1 MGYARLAAL
10 LLALPLAAEPVRLSG
25 LRARVEVLRD
35 QWGIPHIY
43 AQNQDDLYF
52 AQGYMAARDRLWQID
67 LWRRA
72 GSGKLSAALG
82 PAYLERDRTALL
94 LRFRGDWKAEWTS
107 YAPDTYQIARAFT
120 NGINA
125 YIQQGGRRTREFQQL
140 GYEPGLWQ
148 PEDVLSRV
156 AVFSMMANVLHEVTR
171 ARQLDAFG
179 PAALERVRPTDPPIP
194 QRPAPE
200 LNLKD
205 ITRGAIADFDDA
217 TDPVSLEAQ
226 GSNNWVVSG
235 KRSTTGKPLLASDP
249 HRALQIPSLR
259 RTIHL
264 VAPGINQIGAGE
276 PALPGIALGHNESIG
291 FGFTITG
298 TDQQDLYVE
307 QLSPSNLDDYLH
319 AGVWKRMTVERHT
332 VAVKGG
338 RTEIVECR
346 YTVHGPVIGLDPT
359 RRRAYAMRWVGAEP
373 GTAGYLGA
381 LSLARAQ
388 TWPQFL
394 AAAARFKAPAE
405 NLLYADTAGNIGF
418 AVAGLTP
425 IRKNWNGLF
434 PVPGHTGT
442 YEWAGFL
449 DPAQLPRTLNPREG
463 FLATAN
469 DNILPPG
476 YPHILSYEWA
486 PPFRAHRIRAQLAAR
501 RQWSLEDF
509 ARLQTDIVSPPAKR
523 FQAILKRWNPRPQT
537 RAREILPAL
546 LAWDGRMT
554 VDSMPAAVI
563 AVWMSKLGAE
573 VFRPANL
580 GARARLDTVLQA
592 LEANPNPAA
601 LEKTLAATL
610 AELSQK
616 LGPQPQNWRWGAI
629 HLLYLAHPSRLK
641 PFDRGPL
648 PLPGDANT
656 INAAGGANLRAT
668 HGASFRMLL
677 DTANWDRSR
686 MTNAPGESGD
696 PDSPHYSDLLTD
708 WANGVYHP
716 LLFTRA
722 AVEANLSERI
732 ALAPR

>member
-10 LLALPLAAEPVRLSG
+10 LLALPLALPLAAEPVRLSG

-179 PAALERVRPTDPPIP
+179 PAALERVRPTDPPLP

-200 LNLKD
+200 LNLND

-307 QLSPSNLDDYLH
+307 QLSPSNLDDYFH

-332 VAVKGG
+332 VEVKGG
-338 RTEIVECR
+338 RTETVECR

-359 RRRAYAMRWVGAEP
+359 RRRAYVLRWVGAEP

-501 RQWSLEDF
+501 ALSGEPSD
-509 ARLQTDIVSPPAKR
+509 P
-523 FQAILKRWNPRPQT
+523 PRPYL
-537 RAREILPAL
+537 INPHPA
-546 LAWDGRMT
+546 
-554 VDSMPAAVI
+554 SPYPA
-563 AVWMSKLGAE
+563 
-573 VFRPANL
+573 
-580 GARARLDTVLQA
+580 
-592 LEANPNPAA
+592 
-601 LEKTLAATL
+601 
-610 AELSQK
+610 
-616 LGPQPQNWRWGAI
+616 
-629 HLLYLAHPSRLK
+629 
-641 PFDRGPL
+641 
-648 PLPGDANT
+648 
-656 INAAGGANLRAT
+656 
-668 HGASFRMLL
+668 
-677 DTANWDRSR
+677 
-686 MTNAPGESGD
+686 
-696 PDSPHYSDLLTD
+696 
-708 WANGVYHP
+708 
-716 LLFTRA
+716 
-722 AVEANLSERI
+722 
-732 ALAPR
+732 

>member
-1 MGYARLAAL
+1 MGYARLACL
-10 LLALPLAAEPVRLSG
+10 LIALPLCGEPVRLTG
-25 LRARVEVLRD
+25 LRAPVEVLRD
-35 QWGIPHIY
+35 KWGIPHIY
-43 AQNQDDLYF
+43 AQNQDDLFF

-72 GSGKLSAALG
+72 GAGKLSEVLG

-94 LRFRGDWKAEWTS
+94 LRFRGDWKAEWAS
-107 YAPDTYQIARAFT
+107 YAPDTYNIARAFT

-125 YIQQGGRRTREFQQL
+125 YIQQGGRRSKEFQQL
-140 GYEPGLWQ
+140 GYQPGLWQ

-156 AVFSMMANVLHEVTR
+156 AVFSMMANVLREVTR

-179 PAALERVRPTDPPIP
+179 PAALERARPTDPPVL

-259 RTIHL
+259 RTVHL

-394 AAAARFKAPAE
+394 AATARFKAPAE

-434 PVPGHTGT
+434 PVPGQTGT

-449 DPAQLPRTLNPREG
+449 DPAQLPRALNPREG

-476 YPHILSYEWA
+476 YPNIFNYEWA
-486 PPFRAHRIRAQLAAR
+486 PPFRGSRIRAQLAAR

-509 ARLQTDIVSPPAKR
+509 ERLQTDIVSEPAKR
-523 FQAILKRWNPRPQT
+523 FQTILRQWKPRPSG

-546 LAWDGRMT
+546 LAWDGRMA
-554 VDSMPAAVI
+554 VDSMPAAVM
-563 AVWMSKLGAE
+563 AVWMGKLGAA

-592 LEANPNPAA
+592 LEIKPNPEA
-601 LEKTLAATL
+601 LEKTFDATL
-610 AELSQK
+610 AELTQK
-616 LGPQPQNWRWGAI
+616 FGPQPHNWRWGAI
-629 HLLYLAHPSRLK
+629 HLLYLAHPSRIK
-641 PFDRGPL
+641 HFDRGPIA
-648 PLPGDANT
+648 LPGDANS
-656 INAAGGANLRAT
+656 INATGGANFRAT

-677 DTANWDRSR
+677 DTADWDKSR

-696 PDSPHYSDLLTD
+696 PESPHYSDLLAD
-708 WANGVYHP
+708 WAKGVYHP

-732 ALAPR
+732 RLSP